1 MSHNPYLLTSPSVFW
16 EWSARASRGSE
27 CSLTLRP
34 PRCPIVH
41 ACTLQGVLAQ
51 SLNAFF
57 DVLDRYTLADLL
69 HPKAK
74 LVAIFGAANAAQ

>member
-1 MSHNPYLLTSPSVFW
+1 M
-16 EWSARASRGSE
+16 
-27 CSLTLRP
+27 
-34 PRCPIVH
+34 H

-74 LVAIFGAANAAQ
+74 LVAIFGAANTPQ